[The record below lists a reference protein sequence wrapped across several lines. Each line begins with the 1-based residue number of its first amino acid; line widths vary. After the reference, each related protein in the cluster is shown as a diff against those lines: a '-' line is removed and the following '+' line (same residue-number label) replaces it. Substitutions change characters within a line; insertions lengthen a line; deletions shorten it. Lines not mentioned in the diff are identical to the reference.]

1 MANIEDI
8 EGVPGVFGG
17 VKVDTPTNDATTI
30 GGIGTEK
37 IDKKATVDS
46 VCG

>member
-17 VKVDTPTNDATTI
+17 VKVDTPTNDWRNRNR
-30 GGIGTEK
+30 EYRK
-37 IDKKATVDS
+37 
-46 VCG
+46 